1 MLSTPVLPAASG
13 LPGHHERAEFPV
25 PSTDKEKPP
34 QLLPGRFDRLA
45 LAAFV
50 KRPQAD
56 AQIGAMAQTYRG
68 LLRESMAKLTKF
80 ICDYGPS
87 RTAQA
92 LFATSGET
100 IPA

>member
-1 MLSTPVLPAASG
+1 MDPRTLPKGKTNPAILSTPV

-50 KRPQAD
+50 KRPQAV
-56 AQIGAMAQTYRG
+56 AQIGAVGQN
-68 LLRESMAKLTKF
+68 
-80 ICDYGPS
+80 
-87 RTAQA
+87 
-92 LFATSGET
+92 
-100 IPA
+100 